1 MTPPPFITEDSFD
14 ERCYETA
21 TLHVPVSAVEGYRN
35 APVWNRFVHIQAI
48 DILPGDVDG
57 DGEVTIGD
65 ANSVIDVVI
74 MGGNNGHTRIP
85 AADVNGDGE
94 VSIADVNAIIDIIL
108 KND

>member
-1 MTPPPFITEDSFD
+1 MFPPVLW
-14 ERCYETA
+14 R
-21 TLHVPVSAVEGYRN
+21 
-35 APVWNRFVHIQAI
+35 AI
-48 DILPGDVDG
+48 AM
-57 DGEVTIGD
+57 VTIGD

>member
-1 MTPPPFITEDSFD
+1 M
-14 ERCYETA
+14 
-21 TLHVPVSAVEGYRN
+21 
-35 APVWNRFVHIQAI
+35 
-48 DILPGDVDG
+48 
-57 DGEVTIGD
+57 VTIGD

>member
-1 MTPPPFITEDSFD
+1 MENENCFD
-14 ERCYETA
+14 NECYETA
-21 TLHVPVSAVEGYRN
+21 TLFVPAEVVDAYRN